1 MLTVKSVRSPE
12 EKVSLFASADP
23 TQDSWIVSDLQSK
36 WHLQREWLKE
46 RGVLEQASVVRAGE
60 LWKQFAFQL
69 RPDIRLLSMELA
81 QTLIWNLVEPKKLP
95 WLRSPQSVTV
105 ILKQMQMWVSV
116 FANPGYKDLMAEWFA
131 ANPESYVRWG
141 HWFELCSELWESF
154 QEQNLM
160 LAPWLP
166 GFLLS
171 EDLARLQWDKRLVFD
186 LGSQVSQVEGQLIQQ
201 LSRSLDVTVIYPEAP
216 WISLMPDTL
225 KPYTDLLP
233 KKYSGDPNWQP
244 PLTDHISFGRFST
257 QLAEVKDA
265 VAQVR
270 RWLEAGV
277 DASAIALVLPDV
289 EDAWPVIKM
298 YLDHEGIPINKT
310 ETSKLGGFVDMSRWI
325 AILRTR
331 LKKVKTSDLEVSLF
345 ATTKPPRLSVSEF
358 RRLFSNVY
366 DERDLQRAEG
376 LFAGGE
382 LANPKGDAT
391 AGAKFVLRDF
401 LAWALGFWPDGSSD
415 RLESLFGVIGQEVP
429 DELLLPADQWLNYL
443 EGLLA
448 RREVT
453 LRPADESGV
462 WCVSLSSAHWLPLT
476 HAVFMNLNEGS
487 LRSVERS
494 PVSPMDAQKILQ
506 DTGFAL
512 GPADN
517 LQMEFELIWFLQ
529 KPWRDLRLTFASS
542 DFQGNVLTPSR
553 LWLWAG
559 FLNGQFK
566 KDPESPEPSRW
577 DEIQHLPMAEWF
589 KVKKLPAAREEGLSA
604 ALDRDRDGLMNSW
617 GRVPELAFSASSLT
631 DFWKCPFIFAAKKRF
646 KQSDDPALDLDM
658 DYMSRGS
665 LLHAVLELLT
675 EEPMR
680 FERSDEDV
688 LAVIER
694 AREIKQIQ
702 IGDDRLWPAIR
713 SQHLR
718 LAKMF
723 LAVEQEWRSKHPAT
737 TTVAREAEIAG
748 FWDRESGGPTKSESA
763 IRFRGRLDRVDRD
776 GEGRY
781 ALIDYKGSAAELTSW
796 KSWLENRQVQMPFYA
811 MLLEGGFSELP
822 PGEVAAANFYVVRD
836 QNRSRGFFVKDD
848 TAGLYD
854 PNEKRQNYITP
865 EQKKELF
872 ANLRAEINTAV
883 GAITDGRLNPLPKNF
898 KVCDQCG
905 WRKQCRA
912 PHLN

>member
-1 MLTVKSVRSPE
+1 MLTVKSVRNSE
-12 EKVSLFASADP
+12 EKIAIFSEADP
-23 TQDSWIVSDLQSK
+23 SQDSWIVSDLQSK
-36 WHLQREWLKE
+36 WHLQREWLRE

-81 QTLIWNLVEPKKLP
+81 QTLIWNLVEPKRLP
-95 WLRSPQSVTV
+95 WLRSPQSVSV

-116 FANPGYKDLMAEWFA
+116 FAHEGYKDVMAEWFT

-154 QEQNLM
+154 QKQNLM

-171 EDLARLQWDKRLVFD
+171 EDLDRLKWDKRLIFD

-201 LSRSLDVTVIYPEAP
+201 LSRNLDVLVIYPEAP
-216 WISLMPDTL
+216 WISLMPETL
-225 KPYTDLLP
+225 KPYTDLIGR
-233 KKYSGDPNWQP
+233 KDAGEAEWQP
-244 PLTDHISFGRFST
+244 PLGEHLSFGRFST

-265 VAQVR
+265 VAQAR
-270 RWLEAGV
+270 RWLEEGIEP
-277 DASAIALVLPDV
+277 ASIALVLPDV
-289 EDAWPVIKM
+289 EDAWPVLKM
-298 YLDHEGIPINKT
+298 YLEHEGIPINKS
-310 ETSKLGGFVDMSRWI
+310 ETSKMGGFLDMCRWI
-325 AILRTR
+325 AVLRTQ
-331 LKKVKTSDLEVSLF
+331 LKRVKSSDLEVSLY
-345 ATTKPPRLSVSEF
+345 ATSKPPRLAVSEF

-366 DERDLQRAEG
+366 DEADLKRAEN
-376 LFAGGE
+376 LFSGGE
-382 LANPKGDAT
+382 LDPSS
-391 AGAKFVLRDF
+391 KFVLRDF
-401 LAWALGFWPDGSSD
+401 LAWALGFWPEGASE
-415 RLESLFGVIGQEVP
+415 RLDSLFGVIGQEVP
-429 DELLLPADQWLNYL
+429 DDLMLPADQWLNYL

-453 LRPADESGV
+453 LKPADESGI

-476 HAVFMNLNEGS
+476 HAVFLNLNEAS

-494 PVSPMDAQKILQ
+494 PVSPIDASKILH

-512 GPADN
+512 GPSDN
-517 LQMEFELIWFLQ
+517 QQMEFELIWFLQ
-529 KPWRDLRLTFASS
+529 KPWQKLRLSFASS

-566 KDPESPEPSRW
+566 KDPESPEISRW
-577 DEIQHLPMAEWF
+577 DEIQHLPMPEWF
-589 KVKKLPAAREEGLSA
+589 GFRSLPEAREEDLRQ

-617 GRVPELAFSASSLT
+617 GQIPELSFSASSLS

-658 DYMSRGS
+658 DHMSRGS

-675 EEPMR
+675 LEPMR
-680 FERSDEDV
+680 FDWSDIE
-688 LAVIER
+688 LNEVIAK
-694 AREIKQIQ
+694 AREIKQIET
-702 IGDDRLWPAIR
+702 GDERLWPAIR
-713 SQHLR
+713 AQHLR

-723 LAVEQEWRSKHPAT
+723 LNFEREWREKHPKT
-737 TTVAREAEIAG
+737 QTVAREAEIAG
-748 FWDRESGGPTKSESA
+748 FWDTQKGEPSKSETPV
-763 IRFRGRLDRVDRD
+763 RFRGRLDRVDKD
-776 GEGRY
+776 SEGRY

-811 MLLEGGFSELP
+811 MLLESGFSELP

-836 QNRSRGFFVKDD
+836 LNRTRGYFVKDES
-848 TAGLYD
+848 AELYD
-854 PNEKRQNYITP
+854 ASDRRQNYITSD
-865 EQKKELF
+865 QKTELF
-872 ANLRAEINTAV
+872 ENLKGEINTALS
-883 GAITDGRLNPLPKNF
+883 AIASGRLNPQPKAY